1 VTADRFYV
9 RRVGVPITSPVVLLD
24 RRGRRREWTS
34 VDDVVRALLDDD
46 EDLGRW
52 QIMAGED
59 SGLGFYIWR
68 GFPGTVADVCD
79 L

>member
-1 VTADRFYV
+1 MADRFYV
-9 RRVGVPITSPVVLLD
+9 RRVGVPITLTVVLLD
-24 RRGRRREWTS
+24 RRGRRREWGS
-34 VDDVVRALLDDD
+34 VGDVVRALIAAD

-68 GFPGTVADVCD
+68 GLPGTVADVCD